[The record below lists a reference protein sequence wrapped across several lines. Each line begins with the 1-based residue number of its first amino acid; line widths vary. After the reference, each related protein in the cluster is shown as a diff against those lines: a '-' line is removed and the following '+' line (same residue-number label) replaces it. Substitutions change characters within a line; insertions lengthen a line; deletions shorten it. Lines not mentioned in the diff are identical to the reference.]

1 MIEKPKNRV
10 KNGLKLNY
18 LTITCKNGPG
28 NQAIM
33 RVFRGR
39 SRNGARS
46 RQGIATQLLVFD
58 ICAVCFNVEMEH
70 ARGRALLLLL

>member
-10 KNGLKLNY
+10 KNGLKSNY

-33 RVFRGR
+33 RVSKGR
-39 SRNGARS
+39 CRNEARS
-46 RQGIATQLLVFD
+46 RQGIATTKM
-58 ICAVCFNVEMEH
+58 IES
-70 ARGRALLLLL
+70 ALLSIAV